1 MRKLTTNY
9 LIHSMAY
16 RLKELRVS
24 RNFSKTDLSS
34 NREEINNIENA
45 KIPEKGNFIS
55 ASLLDKYCDYFQK
68 TRKEIIFGN
77 DSDINDCVEHI
88 FIHLVTMMFYLD
100 IDENFNL
107 YQNTG
112 YSIDDKLML
121 SLNLRVTIV

>member
-34 NREEINNIENA
+34 NREEINIIENA

-107 YQNTG
+107 YADCK
-112 YSIDDKLML
+112 IKLDK
-121 SLNLRVTIV
+121 